1 MKKLLFAILLGALFV
16 SCSKVPAGNVGI
28 KFYLLGKDKGVDYE
42 ALGPGRY
49 WIGINEEL
57 FLFPTQR
64 QNKVWSDDE
73 EGNRGFEFQSK
84 EGMKLSANVGIEYQI
99 EEVNVPRVFE
109 MYKKDAKKYLTS
121 FLGMPSVMHLTK
133 HLPPEQQNKCMVKV
147 RSVLLK
153 K

>member
-1 MKKLLFAILLGALFV
+1 MKTKLLSISLLLLSLSCLT

-64 QNKVWSDDE
+64 QNKVWSNDE

-109 MYKKDAKKYLTS
+109 MYKKGCEEISNIVLRNSVRDA
-121 FLGMPSVMHLTK
+121 F
-133 HLPPEQQNKCMVKV
+133 NKASST
-147 RSVLLK
+147 RTAE
-153 K
+153 

>member
-1 MKKLLFAILLGALFV
+1 MFV

-84 EGMKLSANVGIEYQI
+84 EGMKLSANVGIESKSKKLTFPGYLKCT
-99 EEVNVPRVFE
+99 
-109 MYKKDAKKYLTS
+109 KKDAKKYLI
-121 FLGMPSVMHLTK
+121 
-133 HLPPEQQNKCMVKV
+133 
-147 RSVLLK
+147 RS
-153 K
+153 